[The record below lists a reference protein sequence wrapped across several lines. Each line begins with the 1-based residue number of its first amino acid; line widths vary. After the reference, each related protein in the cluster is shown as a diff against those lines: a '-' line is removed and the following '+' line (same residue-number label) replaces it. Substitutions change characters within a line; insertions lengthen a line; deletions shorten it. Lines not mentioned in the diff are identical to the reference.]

1 MGIMA
6 SYLSLED
13 ALADEIAQLDNSH
26 IIGKIE
32 ELMEKQCCPVYDMDK
47 LWDGLHCL
55 LTGISA
61 SQPIED
67 HPLSEAIVGVH
78 VLDTEEFVSV
88 IGCEELPCILE
99 ALHSMDRTVLQ
110 QQFKPADFREK
121 QIYPDIWLDD
131 EAEELFAE
139 LIAELDQLIHFYEQS
154 LAQGHDI
161 LISIY

>member
-6 SYLSLED
+6 SYLSLNN
-13 ALADEIAQLDNSH
+13 ALADEIAELNNSH
-26 IIGKIE
+26 IIKRLE
-32 ELMEKQCCPVYDMDK
+32 ELMENHSCPVNEMDK

-61 SQPIED
+61 SQPIEN

-88 IGCEELPCILE
+88 IGSEELPRILE

-110 QQFKPADFREK
+110 QQFKPAIFRAK
-121 QIYPDIWLDD
+121 QIYPDIWADD
-131 EAEELFAE
+131 EAVELFAQ

-154 LAQGHDI
+154 LARRHDI

>member
-6 SYLSLED
+6 CYLSLND
-13 ALADEIAQLDNSH
+13 ALADEVAQLDNSH
-26 IIGKIE
+26 IVGKIE
-32 ELMEKQCCPVYDMDK
+32 ELMEKQRCSVYEMDK
-47 LWDGLHCL
+47 LWDGLHYL

-67 HPLSEAIVGVH
+67 NPLSEAIVGVH
-78 VLDTEEFVSV
+78 ILDTEEFVSV
-88 IGCEELPCILE
+88 IGSDELSRILE

-110 QQFKPADFREK
+110 QQYKPADFRAK
-121 QIYPDIWLDD
+121 KIYPDIWVDD
-131 EAEELFAE
+131 DAEERFAE
-139 LIAELDQLIHFYEQS
+139 LITELNQLTHFYEQS

>member
-6 SYLSLED
+6 CYLSLND
-13 ALADEIAQLDNSH
+13 ALADEVAQLDNSH
-26 IIGKIE
+26 IVGKIE
-32 ELMEKQCCPVYDMDK
+32 ELMEKQRCPVYEMDK
-47 LWDGLHCL
+47 LWDGLHYL

-67 HPLSEAIVGVH
+67 NPLSEAIVGVH

-88 IGCEELPCILE
+88 IGSDELPRILE

-110 QQFKPADFREK
+110 QQYKPADFRAK
-121 QIYPDIWLDD
+121 QIYPDIWVDD
-131 EAEELFAE
+131 EAEERFAE
-139 LIAELDQLIHFYEQS
+139 LITELNQLAHFYEQS

>member
-6 SYLSLED
+6 CFLSLND
-13 ALADEIAQLDNSH
+13 TLADEVAQLDNAH
-26 IIGKIE
+26 IVEKIE
-32 ELMEKQCCPVYDMDK
+32 ELMEKQRCPVYEMDK
-47 LWDGLHCL
+47 LWDGLHYL

-88 IGCEELPCILE
+88 IGSDELPRILE
-99 ALHSMDRTVLQ
+99 ALHSVDRTVLQ
-110 QQFKPADFREK
+110 QQFNPADFRSK
-121 QIYPDIWLDD
+121 QIYPDIWADD
-131 EAEELFAE
+131 EAEELFTE
-139 LIAELDQLIHFYEQS
+139 LITELHQLTHFYEQS